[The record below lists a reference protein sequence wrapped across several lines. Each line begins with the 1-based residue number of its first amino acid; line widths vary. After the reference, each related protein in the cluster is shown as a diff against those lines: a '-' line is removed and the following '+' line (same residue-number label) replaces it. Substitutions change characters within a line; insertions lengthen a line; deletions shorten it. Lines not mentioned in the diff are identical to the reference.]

1 MSDGKLNVGDIFRR
15 KRGFR
20 RPPEGYAQAAWWTAS
35 SLNPAT
41 AEGWEYLGV
50 VEVVSTDTLGSL
62 VIFCEW
68 WVDPDGNEVEP
79 SKDWIPDRRKVD
91 IRAESSMRRSLAV
104 KKMESVVRGA
114 DAINEKAAYL
124 SAGGVLQ

>member
-1 MSDGKLNVGDIFRR
+1 MSEPTAGDVFRR

-20 RPPEGYAQAAWWTAS
+20 RPPEGYAQDAWWTAS

-50 VEVVSTDTLGSL
+50 IEVVNTATLGRL
-62 VIFCEW
+62 ILFCEW
-68 WVDPDGNEVEP
+68 WVDPDGNKVEP
-79 SKDWIPDRRKVD
+79 TQDWIPDRRHVD
-91 IRAESSMRRSLAV
+91 IRAESSLRRSVTSKKLEAV
-104 KKMESVVRGA
+104 VCGA
-114 DAINEKAAYL
+114 DAINEKIAYL